1 VTLNQFKQITKQVLK
16 SVSRDLLEDA
26 EKKYKSGG
34 IDTAKFA
41 NDALL
46 PKIVLKAALAGY
58 DINLPEEYETL
69 SKNLRNF

>member
-34 IDTAKFA
+34 IDTSKFA

-46 PKIVLKAALAGY
+46 PKIVLKAALAGHSIALPDY
-58 DINLPEEYETL
+58 YENL
-69 SKNLRNF
+69 SRNLRHF